1 MNYYGIVHRLL
12 MFFKARYRI
21 LHAASS
27 DGSIARFLMIFRNVI
42 YLQAQQHKFETLSPI
57 GKYRFYAH
65 VYCFYA
71 HVYCTINIL
80 SVTEFWRKKRKSI
93 KVN

>member
-65 VYCFYA
+65 VYC
-71 HVYCTINIL
+71 TINIL